1 MNNPEDEQTRRSKE
15 AIMQNTNEAIRIT
28 GAAEG
33 IREKAGHRTS
43 ALFTSRIKNI
53 LWGVMLPVIVL
64 AIWQTIG
71 AMNIVSAT
79 ILPTPLMISKAFI
92 ELVISGELFSHLQ
105 ISVFR
110 AALGFLL
117 GAGLG
122 LLLGTLV
129 GFFSRAEQ
137 TLDPSLQMLRTIPHL
152 AVMPLFILWFGFG
165 ELSKVLL
172 IAKGAFFPV
181 YLNTFLGI
189 RGVDA
194 KLFEVARILEFNK
207 IKLVTTLILPAAMP
221 NILLGIRLSLGIAW
235 LGLVVAE
242 LMGSSEGVGYMIMDA
257 RQFTQTD
264 IVFVGIIIFALV
276 GKVTD
281 SLVRYLESKLLKW
294 RESYKGEGAM

>member
-1 MNNPEDEQTRRSKE
+1 
-15 AIMQNTNEAIRIT
+15 MQNTNEAIRIT
-28 GAAEG
+28 GATESVKSKSK
-33 IREKAGHRTS
+33 RHAGT
-43 ALFTSRIKNI
+43 ALKTKGKHAVQGMI
-53 LWGVMLPVIVL
+53 LPAMILG
-64 AIWQTIG
+64 IWQTVG
-71 AMNIVSAT
+71 AMNLVSST
-79 ILPTPLMISKAFI
+79 ILPTPVAIGQAFI
-92 ELVISGELFSHLQ
+92 HLIVSGELFSHLQ

-110 AALGFLL
+110 AVLGFLL

-122 LLLGTLV
+122 LILGTLV
-129 GFFSRAEQ
+129 GFFNRAEQ
-137 TLDPSLQMLRTIPHL
+137 TMDPTLQMLRTIPHL

-194 KLFEVARILEFNK
+194 KLFEVARILEFNRV
-207 IKLVTTLILPAAMP
+207 KLVAKLILPAAMP

-242 LMGSSEGVGYMIMDA
+242 LMGSSEGIGYMIMDA

-276 GKVTD
+276 GKLTD

-294 RESYKGEGAM
+294 RESYKGEGTL